1 MLINPYWFSLRKNII
16 LSFLIDV
23 FIFAIFFIILKVYD
37 DGYKTI
43 LFNYLILF
51 FWLLVSYIIGRYH
64 QNKKDILENITN
76 ISLSTLNFFIY
87 FSFTYVLF
95 YKFLDFKNNY
105 IYWDNFIFFIK
116 YIITS
121 FFIQFALIIFL
132 KNKSK
137 SLLKWE
143 FVGSEDSFNRLVNLI
158 DSNKIKINFAG
169 SIDKLLVDSKKVK
182 NVIIEKL
189 SDSSLKHQEKI
200 INLYFRGENILSIID
215 CSEIILQRIPFNFL
229 SSGELLNLFA
239 NITRAR
245 SFQIRL
251 KRVSD
256 ILLSLV
262 ILLFSMPLMLFF
274 GIIIFLEDKGPILYF
289 QNRVGKNGL
298 KFKICKLR
306 TMRVN
311 AEKDGIQW
319 SKRNDHRITN
329 IGRFL
334 RASRIDELPQL
345 FSVLIGEMSLIGPRP
360 ERPEIDSNLKRIIP
374 YYDLRYLV
382 KPGLSG
388 WAQVNFP
395 YGSSIEDSKIKLTYD
410 FFYIKNFSFWLDLF
424 IFFRTIRLVTRREG
438 AISIS

>member
-23 FIFAIFFIILKVYD
+23 FIFAINFNIIILKVYD
-37 DGYKTI
+37 NGYKTI
-43 LFNYLILF
+43 IFNYLILF

-95 YKFLDFKNNY
+95 YKFLDFKDNY

-143 FVGSEDSFNRLVNLI
+143 FVGSEDSFNRLANLI

-182 NVIIEKL
+182 NIIIEKL

-200 INLYFRGENILSIID
+200 INLYFRGENI
-215 CSEIILQRIPFNFL
+215 
-229 SSGELLNLFA
+229 
-239 NITRAR
+239 
-245 SFQIRL
+245 
-251 KRVSD
+251 
-256 ILLSLV
+256 
-262 ILLFSMPLMLFF
+262 
-274 GIIIFLEDKGPILYF
+274 
-289 QNRVGKNGL
+289 
-298 KFKICKLR
+298 
-306 TMRVN
+306 
-311 AEKDGIQW
+311 
-319 SKRNDHRITN
+319 
-329 IGRFL
+329 
-334 RASRIDELPQL
+334 
-345 FSVLIGEMSLIGPRP
+345 
-360 ERPEIDSNLKRIIP
+360 
-374 YYDLRYLV
+374 
-382 KPGLSG
+382 
-388 WAQVNFP
+388 
-395 YGSSIEDSKIKLTYD
+395 
-410 FFYIKNFSFWLDLF
+410 
-424 IFFRTIRLVTRREG
+424 
-438 AISIS
+438 